1 MIFSQR
7 EQPVTNV
14 RRNYTAQGRRRYL
27 FAAFQRQ
34 GEGRSL
40 KLKAGKRYKGN
51 LSKGYDGMMTVV
63 SFFVE
68 KHRGIRHIVCRKTVY
83 IRVKLHNYTLYAGI
97 HTYFF
102 VRSVKNAKK
111 MSAVLLKMTHLNG
124 KILDF
129 EKGRKNSRC
138 FYAENDDVVK
148 QLRGRSAEK

>member
-1 MIFSQR
+1 
-7 EQPVTNV
+7 
-14 RRNYTAQGRRRYL
+14 
-27 FAAFQRQ
+27 
-34 GEGRSL
+34 
-40 KLKAGKRYKGN
+40 
-51 LSKGYDGMMTVV
+51 MMAVV

-148 QLRGRSAEK
+148 QLRGRSFFTGETFFWKKKIQMRLLTFLPKTSKFLQKFNFVREKVQKSFRNDTDEKAVPSSF

>member
-1 MIFSQR
+1 MKII
-7 EQPVTNV
+7 
-14 RRNYTAQGRRRYL
+14 
-27 FAAFQRQ
+27 
-34 GEGRSL
+34 
-40 KLKAGKRYKGN
+40 K
-51 LSKGYDGMMTVV
+51 
-63 SFFVE
+63 
-68 KHRGIRHIVCRKTVY
+68 GIRWNDDCRIFFCGKTQRDTHIVCRKTVY

-148 QLRGRSAEK
+148 QLRGEAPKNDVFLQVKRFFGRKKYKCAY

>member
-1 MIFSQR
+1 
-7 EQPVTNV
+7 
-14 RRNYTAQGRRRYL
+14 
-27 FAAFQRQ
+27 
-34 GEGRSL
+34 
-40 KLKAGKRYKGN
+40 
-51 LSKGYDGMMTVV
+51 MMTVV

-83 IRVKLHNYTLYAGI
+83 TMVKLHNYTLYTEI

-124 KILDF
+124 KSSAF
-129 EKGRKNSRC
+129 ENGKKNIRC

>member
-1 MIFSQR
+1 
-7 EQPVTNV
+7 
-14 RRNYTAQGRRRYL
+14 
-27 FAAFQRQ
+27 
-34 GEGRSL
+34 
-40 KLKAGKRYKGN
+40 
-51 LSKGYDGMMTVV
+51 MMTVV

-83 IRVKLHNYTLYAGI
+83 TRVKLHNYTLYAEI

-102 VRSVKNAKK
+102 VRSVKNAEK

>member
-1 MIFSQR
+1 
-7 EQPVTNV
+7 
-14 RRNYTAQGRRRYL
+14 
-27 FAAFQRQ
+27 
-34 GEGRSL
+34 
-40 KLKAGKRYKGN
+40 
-51 LSKGYDGMMTVV
+51 MMAVV

-83 IRVKLHNYTLYAGI
+83 TRVKLNNYTSYTEI

-111 MSAVLLKMTHLNG
+111 MSAILLKMTHLNG
-124 KILDF
+124 KSSAF
-129 EKGRKNSRC
+129 ENGKKNIRC

>member
-1 MIFSQR
+1 MQESI
-7 EQPVTNV
+7 
-14 RRNYTAQGRRRYL
+14 
-27 FAAFQRQ
+27 
-34 GEGRSL
+34 
-40 KLKAGKRYKGN
+40 
-51 LSKGYDGMMTVV
+51 
-63 SFFVE
+63 
-68 KHRGIRHIVCRKTVY
+68 HI
-83 IRVKLHNYTLYAGI
+83 
-97 HTYFF
+97 FF

>member
-1 MIFSQR
+1 
-7 EQPVTNV
+7 
-14 RRNYTAQGRRRYL
+14 
-27 FAAFQRQ
+27 
-34 GEGRSL
+34 
-40 KLKAGKRYKGN
+40 
-51 LSKGYDGMMTVV
+51 MMAVV

-68 KHRGIRHIVCRKTVY
+68 KHRGIRHIVCRKTV
-83 IRVKLHNYTLYAGI
+83 

-148 QLRGRSAEK
+148 QLRG

>member
-1 MIFSQR
+1 M
-7 EQPVTNV
+7 
-14 RRNYTAQGRRRYL
+14 A
-27 FAAFQRQ
+27 
-34 GEGRSL
+34 
-40 KLKAGKRYKGN
+40 
-51 LSKGYDGMMTVV
+51 VV

-124 KILDF
+124 KFWILKR
-129 EKGRKNSRC
+129 EGKIAGVSMQKMTTLSN
-138 FYAENDDVVK
+138 N
-148 QLRGRSAEK
+148 

>member
-1 MIFSQR
+1 
-7 EQPVTNV
+7 
-14 RRNYTAQGRRRYL
+14 
-27 FAAFQRQ
+27 
-34 GEGRSL
+34 
-40 KLKAGKRYKGN
+40 
-51 LSKGYDGMMTVV
+51 MMTVV

-68 KHRGIRHIVCRKTVY
+68 KHRGIRHI
-83 IRVKLHNYTLYAGI
+83 KLHNYTLYAGI

-148 QLRGRSAEK
+148 QLRG

>member
-1 MIFSQR
+1 
-7 EQPVTNV
+7 
-14 RRNYTAQGRRRYL
+14 
-27 FAAFQRQ
+27 
-34 GEGRSL
+34 
-40 KLKAGKRYKGN
+40 
-51 LSKGYDGMMTVV
+51 MMAVV

-68 KHRGIRHIVCRKTVY
+68 KHRGIRHIVCGKTVY
-83 IRVKLHNYTLYAGI
+83 IRVKLHNYTLYAEI

-102 VRSVKNAKK
+102 VRSVKNAEK

-138 FYAENDDVVK
+138 FYAENDCVVK